1 MAKTTSKKAPAKD
14 ASKAP
19 AKTNAERVAANF
31 AVIKTGGKQYRV
43 SEGMHFNIEKV
54 IDAKVGDVLTFDQ
67 VLLTESG
74 TATVVGTPT
83 VKGASVKAEVL
94 EIGKSD
100 KVIIFRYKQ
109 KSRSGTPRN
118 GHRQPFMK
126 VKVTSI
132 AA

>member
-1 MAKTTSKKAPAKD
+1 MAKTTSKKAE
-14 ASKAP
+14 KAP
-19 AKTNAERVAANF
+19 AKKAPVASATSF

-43 SEGMHFNIEKV
+43 SEGMHFNIEK
-54 IDAKVGDVLTFDQ
+54 ILDKKVGDTVTFDE
-67 VLLTESG
+67 VLLVENGTE
-74 TATVVGTPT
+74 TKLGTPT
-83 VKGASVKAEVL
+83 VKGASVKAEIL
-94 EIGKSD
+94 ELGKAD

-132 AA
+132 V